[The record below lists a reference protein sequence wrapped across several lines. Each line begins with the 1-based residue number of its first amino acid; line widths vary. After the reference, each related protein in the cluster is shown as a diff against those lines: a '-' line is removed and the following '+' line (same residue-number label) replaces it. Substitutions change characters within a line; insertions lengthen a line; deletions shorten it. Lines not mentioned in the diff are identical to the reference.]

1 MRQMNRGVSAPF
13 LLASSMF
20 PNGTNMP
27 LLCLSLHLNHRRRS
41 AWRTLWSLA
50 IAALVGVCGC
60 GGGSGGYAGGGGG
73 SSGGGNGGGGAG
85 SGGGGGNSIPSIVL
99 LSPSRLMVGVSL
111 GLITVFGSNFTP
123 DAQVYIDGVASS
135 FSSVGSSN
143 EVQAQVPLSFD
154 QVAATHTFAV
164 HQASGT
170 SNSATFV
177 VYDAIQGPQPF
188 NAVSGYFPNG
198 GDSSN
203 LTMCDVNGD
212 GYADAVMPGPTINNA
227 PSLAV
232 MLGGPNGQLAPPAF
246 TPGLNSGVMVCGDVD
261 NDSNPDIVS
270 AGGVSASS
278 PIVSVF
284 LNDGKGNFRQGPTV
298 PYTGNFAASLKLVDM
313 DGDGKLDLV
322 FLVQGSLLFFKN
334 VGGGAF
340 VAPVVLTAS
349 AGDNTSLVISDFNED
364 GKPDIAYAAKNSST
378 GLDEMHL
385 LINQGGGAFL
395 DEVAPGITG
404 EAGYF
409 AAADFNRDGHTDLV
423 VEQEAPFISV
433 PAVVAQVFLGQGNGT
448 FVAGPAPTAE
458 SNAFQTFQLVAGD
471 FDHDGNP
478 DIAGENGDTEPG
490 HVVILWGDGTGNF
503 TRQQVNGPQ
512 GFSLTTGDVNGDG
525 IPDIL
530 VPDRFGI
537 ISVIL
542 GQNNRNFPSPNS
554 FTPNVAGTLSAGDV
568 TGNHELDLLSPG
580 SGTPPNQP
588 GAVTG
593 NLYLNNG
600 SGQFGF
606 AGNGNPP
613 SQGFALA
620 DLNGDGLTDLIGT
633 DGTNILIWPGT
644 GNPNFSAGN
653 VVVIAP
659 GATAFSASALQIAD
673 MDADGR
679 PDLVM
684 PNMILYNEGSFQFT
698 AVPVT
703 FGYTNSP
710 FVIGDFNHD
719 GLLDIAMGA
728 FTLLGQPGRTFRQVT
743 PNGLNMTGGNYA
755 AVGDLNGD
763 GFPDIVFGGN
773 SYPLVIEY
781 GRGDGTFYEQSELPV
796 GPGSDFSQS
805 IAVVDVNGDGHP
817 DIVGCLFLSEQ
828 CVIYTNDGQGGF
840 MRSYFASG
848 ANAVNLVVAPLKGN
862 GTPSLAIT
870 NYAVD
875 YRPPDFLV
883 VLEK

>member
-1 MRQMNRGVSAPF
+1 
-13 LLASSMF
+13 
-20 PNGTNMP
+20 
-27 LLCLSLHLNHRRRS
+27 
-41 AWRTLWSLA
+41 
-50 IAALVGVCGC
+50 
-60 GGGSGGYAGGGGG
+60 
-73 SSGGGNGGGGAG
+73 
-85 SGGGGGNSIPSIVL
+85 
-99 LSPSRLMVGVSL
+99 MVGVPL
-111 GLITVFGSNFTP
+111 GLVTVHGSNFTP
-123 DAQVYIDGVASS
+123 DAAVYIDEIASTFNS
-135 FSSVGSSN
+135 FISSN
-143 EVQAQVPLSFD
+143 EVQTQVSLSFD
-154 QVAATHTFAV
+154 EVAGTHTFSV
-164 HQASGT
+164 HQASGI
-170 SNSATFV
+170 SNSATFL
-177 VYDAIQGPQPF
+177 VYNPVQGPQPF
-188 NAVSGYFPNG
+188 NAISSYFPEG
-198 GDSSN
+198 ADSSN

-212 GYADAVMPGPTINNA
+212 GYGDAVMPGPTINNA
-227 PSLAV
+227 QTLAV
-232 MLGGPNGQLAPPAF
+232 MLGGPNGQLAPPTF
-246 TPGLNSGVMVCGDVD
+246 TSGLNAGVMVCGDVD
-261 NDSNPDIVS
+261 NDGNPDIVT
-270 AGGVSASS
+270 AGGASTSS

-298 PYTGNFAASLKLVDM
+298 PYTGNFATSLKLVDM

-334 VGGGAF
+334 GGGGAF
-340 VAPVVLTAS
+340 AAPVVLAAS
-349 AGDNTSLVISDFNED
+349 APDNTSLVIADFNED

-378 GLDEMHL
+378 GQDEMHL
-385 LINQGGGAFL
+385 LINQGGGSFQ
-395 DEVAPGITG
+395 DEVATGITG

-409 AAADFNRDGHTDLV
+409 AVGDFNRDGHADLV
-423 VEQEAPFISV
+423 VEEAAPFVSLPV
-433 PAVVAQVFLGQGNGT
+433 VVAQVFFGQGNGT
-448 FVAGPAPTAE
+448 FMAGPATTMEA
-458 SNAFQTFQLVAGD
+458 NAFQTFQLVVGD

-503 TRQQVNGPQ
+503 TRQEVNGPQ
-512 GFSLTTGDVNGDG
+512 GFSLTTADVNGDG

-537 ISVIL
+537 ISVVL
-542 GQNNRNFPSPNS
+542 GQANRNFPSPSS
-554 FTPNVAGTLSAGDV
+554 FTPNLAGPLSAGDV

-588 GAVTG
+588 GTVAG
-593 NLYLNNG
+593 NIYLNNG

-620 DLNGDGLTDLIGT
+620 DLNGDGLADLIGS

-644 GNPNFSAGN
+644 GSPNFSASN

-659 GATAFSASALQIAD
+659 LAGTGFFASALQIAD
-673 MDADGR
+673 MDGDGR

-684 PNMILYNEGSFQFT
+684 PNVILYNEGNFKFT
-698 AVPVT
+698 AVQVT
-703 FGYTNSP
+703 FGYANSP

-763 GFPDIVFGGN
+763 GYPDVVFGGN

-781 GRGDGTFYEQSELPV
+781 GKGDGTFYEQSALPS
-796 GPGSDFSQS
+796 GPGSDFSQA
-805 IAVVDVNGDGHP
+805 IAVVDVNGDGRP
-817 DIVGCLFLSEQ
+817 DIVACLFLSEQ

-840 MRSYFASG
+840 QRSYFASG
-848 ANAVNLVVAPLKGN
+848 TNSMGLLVADFKGN
-862 GTPSLAIT
+862 GTPGLAIT

-875 YRPPDFLV
+875 YRPPNFVV